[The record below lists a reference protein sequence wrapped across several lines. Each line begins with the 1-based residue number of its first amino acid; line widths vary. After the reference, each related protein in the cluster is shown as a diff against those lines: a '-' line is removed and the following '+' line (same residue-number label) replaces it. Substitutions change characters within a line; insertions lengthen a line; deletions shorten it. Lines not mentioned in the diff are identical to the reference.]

1 MKKIPETTIEKLIET
16 YAVLLLDAYGVL
28 LDMSGALPG
37 AIELITALSR
47 TKKPYFILTND
58 ASRLVETSARH
69 YRDFGLRISP
79 DRIITSGILLKTYF
93 EQNQLAGARCVV
105 LGPEDSVRYVEMSGG
120 TVVSPGEEFE
130 ILVIGDEA
138 GYPFLETVDTVLTTL
153 FQKLDRQ
160 ETVHLVLPNPDMIY
174 PKSDKD
180 FGIASGSVAIMLE
193 TALESRYK
201 HHRYPCFER
210 LGKPHR
216 AIFQEA
222 LRRSGTMNM
231 AIIGDQLETDI
242 RGAIDFGIDS
252 VLVTTGVAQ
261 ADIENIPENCR
272 PTYYMQ
278 SLKPN
283 HDK

>member
-1 MKKIPETTIEKLIET
+1 
-16 YAVLLLDAYGVL
+16 VLLLDAYGVL
-28 LDMSGALPG
+28 IDMSGALPG
-37 AIELITALSR
+37 AIELISLLNR
-47 TKKPYFILTND
+47 TKKPYFIMTND
-58 ASRLVETSARH
+58 ASRLAETSAKH
-69 YRDFGLRISP
+69 YRDFGLQISP
-79 DRIITSGILLKTYF
+79 DRIITSGTLLQTYF
-93 EQNQLAGARCVV
+93 EQNRLTGARCIV
-105 LGPEDSVRYVEMSGG
+105 LGPEDSVRYVELSGG
-120 TVVSPGEEFE
+120 NVVSPGEDFE
-130 ILVIGDEA
+130 VLVIGDEE

-193 TALESRYK
+193 AALESRYK
-201 HHRYPCFER
+201 HHRNLCFER

-231 AIIGDQLETDI
+231 VIIGDQLETDI

-252 VLVTTGVAQ
+252 VLVATGLAQ
-261 ADIENIPENCR
+261 APIEDIPENCR

-278 SLKPN
+278 NLKPK